1 MELILVRHG
10 ETDAN
15 RQGKLMGSFG
25 GPSLNPTGRAQADD
39 IAAALK
45 AEPVAHIYTSP
56 AHRARET
63 AEIVSRAIGVPFSE
77 LNDFS
82 EIDVGR
88 MVGLTSAEL
97 RQQFPVHYLEWE
109 QDPATARHPGG
120 ETMLELQERTWGA
133 AQALAG
139 KYGDR
144 TVVVVSHLFAILTV
158 VTRVLEMPLR
168 GFRRIRLEPG
178 AMVRIEPGPDKS
190 EVLSANETW
199 HLRTRGQD
207 AWASASGPDKPC

>member
-15 RQGKLMGSFG
+15 RQGILMGRFG
-25 GPSLNPTGRAQADD
+25 GPSLNATGRAQAED
-39 IAAALK
+39 IVAALK
-45 AEPVAHIYTSP
+45 SGPVAHIYTSP

-77 LNDFS
+77 VNDLS

-97 RQQFPVHYLEWE
+97 RRQFPVHHLEWE
-109 QDPATARHPGG
+109 RDPATARHPGG
-120 ETMLELQERTWGA
+120 ETMLELQERAWRA
-133 AQALAG
+133 VQALSA
-139 KYGDR
+139 KHPDQ

-158 VTRVLEMPLR
+158 VTMVLEMPLPR
-168 GFRRIRLEPG
+168 FRRIRLEPG
-178 AMVRIEPGPDKS
+178 ALVRMELGPDKS
-190 EVLSANETW
+190 LVLSTN
-199 HLRTRGQD
+199 
-207 AWASASGPDKPC
+207 

>member
-15 RQGKLMGSFG
+15 RQGILMGSVG
-25 GPSLNPTGRAQADD
+25 GPSLNATGRAQADD

-45 AEPVAHIYTSP
+45 SEPVVHIYTSP

-63 AEIVSRAIGVPFSE
+63 AEIVAHVIGVPCSE
-77 LNDFS
+77 VSDLC

-88 MVGLTSAEL
+88 MEGLTRAEV

-109 QDPATARHPGG
+109 RDPATARHPGG
-120 ETMLELQERTWGA
+120 ETMLELQERAWRV
-133 AQALAG
+133 AQFLSE
-139 KYGDR
+139 KHGDQ

-158 VTRVLEMPLR
+158 VTRVLEMPLQR
-168 GFRRIRLEPG
+168 FRRIRLEPG
-178 AMVRIEPGPDKS
+178 ALARIELGPDKS
-190 EVLSANETW
+190 DVVSTNETW

-207 AWASASGPDKPC
+207 AWATASRPDKPC